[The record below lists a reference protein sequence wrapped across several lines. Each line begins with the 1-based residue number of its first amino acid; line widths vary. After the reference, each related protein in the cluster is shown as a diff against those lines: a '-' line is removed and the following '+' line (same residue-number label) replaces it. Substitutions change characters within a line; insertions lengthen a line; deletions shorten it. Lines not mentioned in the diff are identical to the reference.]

1 VNLEIH
7 YPVVVVG
14 GELLDVRHGED
25 ATEIEAVDHIHYVQ
39 SWIAGER
46 ERRYHIDVVT
56 ERFFP
61 ELISRI
67 RKETEEFAK
76 RAKTNKAAL
85 RKSINIMPRQRKTV
99 PKNCKTSSVRAIF
112 DCVCGRLPPR

>member
-7 YPVVVVG
+7 YPVVVGG

-85 RKSINIMPRQRKTV
+85 RKSINIMAKAAKDSPEELQTIIRPR
-99 PKNCKTSSVRAIF
+99 N
-112 DCVCGRLPPR
+112 L